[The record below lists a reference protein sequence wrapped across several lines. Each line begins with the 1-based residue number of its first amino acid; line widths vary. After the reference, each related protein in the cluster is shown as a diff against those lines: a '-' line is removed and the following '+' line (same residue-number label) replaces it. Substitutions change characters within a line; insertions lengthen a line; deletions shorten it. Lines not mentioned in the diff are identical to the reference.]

1 MLISAN
7 VNTVKSGDK
16 VYFVDDQPYI
26 GREYVGK
33 APNPGAPGYGTNAVG
48 DGSPQAYLVMQP
60 PGSVTRPHF
69 HQTNQFQVFVGG
81 SGTVGKLRADPVTV
95 QYAGANSPYGPIKGE
110 ANGIHYFTL
119 RQEWDSGAKY
129 LPAQK
134 KLLVKGLQRQIIG
147 GASKTPLPF
156 SGVTTENL
164 IEPSEDGL
172 LAHYIRFPSGAKTIL
187 PDASEGGGQ
196 YHVVF
201 AGSLIR
207 DEEEMPPLSIEFAS
221 SKAGEVK
228 IEAGAEGLDLVMTR
242 FPRKNL

>member
-7 VNTVKSGDK
+7 VEAAKSGDK
-16 VYFVDDQPYI
+16 VLFVDDQPYI
-26 GREYVGK
+26 GREYVGA
-33 APNPGAPGYGTNAVG
+33 APKPGTPGYGTKTLG

-110 ANGIHYFTL
+110 TDGINYFTL

-134 KLLVKGLQRQIIG
+134 ELLVKGRQRQIIG
-147 GASKTPLPF
+147 VVSGTYLAP
-156 SGVTTENL
+156 SGVITEN
-164 IEPSEDGL
+164 IIDPCKDGL
-172 LAHYIRFPSGAKTIL
+172 WAPYLRFSAGAKTTL
-187 PDASEGGGQ
+187 PSASEGGGQ

-207 DEEEMPPLSIEFAS
+207 DGEELPPLSIEFAS
-221 SKAGEVK
+221 PKAGEVK
-228 IEAGAEGLDLVMTR
+228 IEAGAEGLELIITR
-242 FPRKNL
+242 FPRKEL